1 MQSQSGQAKSA
12 HLSAD
17 MVQRILDENQQ
28 LILAVLENQRVHK
41 PHECATYLEKL
52 QRNLMMLGTLGDAQV
67 HAAPGTWLA
76 SAAVAAR

>member
-1 MQSQSGQAKSA
+1 MQSQSGPAKSA

-67 HAAPGTWLA
+67 HAAPGSGLA